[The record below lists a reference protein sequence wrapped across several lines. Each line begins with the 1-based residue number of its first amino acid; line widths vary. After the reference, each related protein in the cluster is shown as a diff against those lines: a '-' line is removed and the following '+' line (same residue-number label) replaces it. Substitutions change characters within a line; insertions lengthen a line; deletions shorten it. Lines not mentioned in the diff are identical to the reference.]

1 VARASLA
8 ARPAT
13 ITAPSTSRP
22 AAELFATA
30 YHNRGLGSVRDFKYD
45 SSNIVPIQAVGVDS
59 RVSNSLILNGTGSY
73 NDLKDSEP
81 YLCDS
86 TGRRVGVIVGLN
98 WVF

>member
-30 YHNRGLGSVRDFKYD
+30 YYNRGLGSVRDFKY
-45 SSNIVPIQAVGVDS
+45 
-59 RVSNSLILNGTGSY
+59 
-73 NDLKDSEP
+73 
-81 YLCDS
+81 DS